1 MFIFILVVEVSQ
13 EHNFRFQLN
22 EEEMAVTSVGVRIV
36 FEINEKSC
44 FASCS
49 VMFSLPSR
57 WI

>member
-22 EEEMAVTSVGVRIV
+22 EEEMTVTSVGVRIV

-57 WI
+57 